1 MKTELGDSRSKS
13 TVAGFSFGLGELWAL
28 GGALAYGLDNV
39 FAANAVRGS
48 GIDSVLGAGLRSV
61 PVLIFA
67 SVMALTTPRR
77 NPKATSPFTDWRLVA
92 ALVGNGLLTFLI
104 GNPLLFAA
112 FRAGGVLV
120 ATPLVATQVLWGGL
134 LAVILLKEPLSRRML
149 LGMGV
154 CVLGVFVLTLGKSQ
168 GSSLQSGWWLSVP
181 FALATASCWA
191 LAAVLIT
198 YAMRRGVDRFQALAF
213 ALFVGLACLN
223 GYLYLQGKISLY
235 STTPSSLILKVI
247 IAGVFNMMALISV
260 TTALSLTTVVSAS
273 ILSSLQ
279 AGIAPLIAW
288 VFIGETM
295 NLGLALGIVMILL
308 GAIVV
313 QQARYLKP
321 VVRLAQDSQGPN

>member
-1 MKTELGDSRSKS
+1 MRTETGDSRPKR
-13 TVAGFSFGLGELWAL
+13 TLAGVSFGMGELWAL

-67 SVMALTTPRR
+67 LIMALTTPRR
-77 NPKATSPFTDWRLVA
+77 NPKAISPFTDWRLVA
-92 ALVGNGLLTFLI
+92 ALIGNGVLTFVI

-112 FRAGGVLV
+112 FRAGGVQV
-120 ATPLVATQVLWGGL
+120 ATPLVATQVLWSGL
-134 LAVILLKEPLSRRML
+134 LAVILLKEPLGRRML

-154 CVLGVFVLTLGKSQ
+154 CILGVFVLTLGKSQ
-168 GSSLQSGWWLSVP
+168 GSSLQPGWWLAVP
-181 FALATASCWA
+181 YALATASCWS

-213 ALFVGLACLN
+213 ALFVGLVCLN
-223 GYLYLQGKISLY
+223 AYLYLQGKISLY
-235 STTPSSLILKVI
+235 STTPANLILKVI
-247 IAGVFNMMALISV
+247 IAGVFNMIALVSV

-279 AGIAPLIAW
+279 AVIAPVIAW
-288 VFIGETM
+288 VFIGERM
-295 NLGLALGIVMILL
+295 NLGLALGMVMIVL
-308 GAIVV
+308 GAMVV
-313 QQARYLKP
+313 QLARYVKP
-321 VVRLAQDSQGPN
+321 VVRLAPDSQGPN